1 MAHGDELIGGKPLE
15 GSRTLDG
22 RVQFLE
28 SKFLNTD
35 SSLERD
41 APMPGF
47 LDNAEVEIPCPKC
60 GKKTKERLGRL
71 KNNPVLHCAGCGTE
85 IQVNANGP
93 GGLAQGMKSV
103 DKSLAD
109 LKRSLGKLAR

>member
-1 MAHGDELIGGKPLE
+1 MSLC
-15 GSRTLDG
+15 R
-22 RVQFLE
+22 RVRRAPFLE

-41 APMPGF
+41 APVTGF

-71 KNNPVLHCAGCGTE
+71 KKNPVLRCAGCDTG

-93 GGLAQGMKSV
+93 GGQAQGMKSV
-103 DKSLAD
+103 DTGRAD
-109 LKRSLGKLAR
+109 LKRSQDKLGR